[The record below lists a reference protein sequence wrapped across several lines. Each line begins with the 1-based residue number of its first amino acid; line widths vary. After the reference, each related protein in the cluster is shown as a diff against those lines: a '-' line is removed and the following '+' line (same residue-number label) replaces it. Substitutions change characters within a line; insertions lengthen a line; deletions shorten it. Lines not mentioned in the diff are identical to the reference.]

1 MQALVDS
8 LYVLLEQ
15 ERGEFEKHMTQLKE
29 EMEEVLGELAL
40 LEDQEEKRQEV
51 AGSSQEEVQ
60 MLQEEND
67 ELGRQLSDTRFLL
80 ER

>member
-1 MQALVDS
+1 MDS

-15 ERGEFEKHMTQLKE
+15 ERGESEKQMTQLKE

-40 LEDQEEKRQEV
+40 LEDQEQKRQEV
-51 AGSSQEEVQ
+51 GESSQEEVKR
-60 MLQEEND
+60 LQEEND

>member
-1 MQALVDS
+1 MDS

-15 ERGEFEKHMTQLKE
+15 ERGESEKQMTQLKE

-40 LEDQEEKRQEV
+40 LEDQEQKRQEV
-51 AGSSQEEVQ
+51 GESSQEEVKR
-60 MLQEEND
+60 LQEEND
-67 ELGRQLSDTRFLL
+67 ELGRQLSNTRFLL

>member
-1 MQALVDS
+1 MDS